1 MHKSLSAFGKLT
13 GSSVATTD
21 GSHMH
26 SRLFIYDKLSG
37 LMFLVDSVAAVSRF
51 LKRLASTSETSD
63 IFLYAENGSQIRT
76 LGLKKLELDFG
87 LRRRF
92 SFRFII
98 AENSHPIIG
107 EDFWSVLD

>member
-1 MHKSLSAFGKLT
+1 
-13 GSSVATTD
+13 
-21 GSHMH
+21 MH
-26 SRLFIYDKLSG
+26 SRLFIYDELSG
-37 LMFLVDSVAAVSRF
+37 LIFLVDSGVAVSPF
-51 LKRLASTSETSD
+51 PKRLASTSKTSD

-76 LGLKKLELDFG
+76 LGLKQLELDFG
-87 LRRRF
+87 LRRRI

>member
-1 MHKSLSAFGKLT
+1 
-13 GSSVATTD
+13 
-21 GSHMH
+21 MH
-26 SRLFIYDKLSG
+26 SRFFVYDKLSG
-37 LMFLVDSVAAVSRF
+37 LIFLVDSDAAVSRF

-76 LGLKKLELDFG
+76 LGLKQLELDFG

-98 AENSHPIIG
+98 AENSHPIIA
-107 EDFWSVLD
+107 EDFWSDLD